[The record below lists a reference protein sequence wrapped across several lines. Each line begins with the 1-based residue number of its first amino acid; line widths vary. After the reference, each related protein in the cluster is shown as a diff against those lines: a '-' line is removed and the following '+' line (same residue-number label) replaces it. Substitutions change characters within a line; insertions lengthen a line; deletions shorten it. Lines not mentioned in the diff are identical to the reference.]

1 MKHLLKT
8 ALPILLLTG
17 ITSTTYAQHTHEGE
31 HPNVTLHVNPALGQC
46 DFDIAPNLTQ
56 GEWARLVHEAGN
68 IIYLDP
74 LAAPAP
80 LGKGHWQLQ
89 VEQTSAA
96 VDQESGAWN
105 NSFYHPDSTH
115 YLTESGRI
123 VVPALRFRMGITQN
137 WDAGIYY
144 TSAKPFGARYGFVG
158 VDSRYAFLNDTL
170 KGWSGAVRG
179 SFITDANIRDFNIYS
194 TGLDVLAGKKLF
206 RYFTPYV
213 GAAVNWNHGAEKTGD
228 VTLAA
233 ENSFGFRGITGV
245 DVRWKFVSVGYEM
258 QFGDNRANRA
268 FKLGVT
274 F

>member
-1 MKHLLKT
+1 MKHLLKI
-8 ALPILLLTG
+8 ALPVLFLTG
-17 ITSTTYAQHTHEGE
+17 IATTTYAQHTHDGE
-31 HPNVTLHVNPALGQC
+31 HPNVTLHVNPSLGQC
-46 DFDIAPNLTQ
+46 DFDLAPNLTQ
-56 GEWARLVHEAGN
+56 GEWARLVREAGN

-74 LAAPAP
+74 LAAPTP
-80 LGKGHWQLQ
+80 LGKGNWQLQ
-89 VEQTSAA
+89 LEQTSAA

-123 VVPALRFRMGITQN
+123 VIPALRFRMGITNN

-144 TSAKPFGARYGFVG
+144 TSAKPFGANYGFVG
-158 VDSRYAFLNDTL
+158 IDSRYAFLNDTL

-179 SFITDANIRDFNIYS
+179 SFVTDANIRDFNLFS
-194 TGLDVLAGKKLF
+194 TGVDVLAGKKLF
-206 RYFTPYV
+206 RYFTPYA

-228 VTLAA
+228 VALTN
-233 ENSFGFRGITGV
+233 ENSFGFRGIAGV

-258 QFGDNRANRA
+258 QFGDGRANRA
-268 FKLGVT
+268 FKLGVS